1 MITVSF
7 EIDQEKITKVMFNT
21 GELTGFEK
29 PATLKAAL
37 EELSLENTVV
47 TFSKMLKGGHI
58 YENFNDSEVAAI
70 ADACNKLSCLWQY
83 EFVLNPESED
93 MCAQMTPLQLLAN
106 AMNMILE
113 QQEIIDYL
121 ISKNQGKRK

>member
-7 EIDQEKITKVMFNT
+7 EIDQEKVTKVMFDT

-37 EELSLENTVV
+37 EELTVENTVV
-47 TFSKMLKGGHI
+47 TFSKMHKDFRI
-58 YENFNDSEVAAI
+58 YENFNESEVNAI

-83 EFVLNPESED
+83 EFVLNPECDD

-121 ISKNQGKRK
+121 TNKNKGKRK